1 MVQINEKA
9 PDFTL
14 PATGNRTI
22 SLIQFRGKKNVV
34 LFFYPQ
40 DWTSV

>member
-1 MVQINEKA
+1 MVQINEIA

-14 PATGNRTI
+14 PATGNRQL
-22 SLIQFRGKKNVV
+22 SLSQFRGKKTVV

-40 DWTSV
+40 DWTPV

>member
-1 MVQINEKA
+1 MVQISDQA
-9 PDFTL
+9 PDFGL

-22 SLIQFRGKKNVV
+22 SLNQYRGKKNVV

-40 DWTSV
+40 DWTPI